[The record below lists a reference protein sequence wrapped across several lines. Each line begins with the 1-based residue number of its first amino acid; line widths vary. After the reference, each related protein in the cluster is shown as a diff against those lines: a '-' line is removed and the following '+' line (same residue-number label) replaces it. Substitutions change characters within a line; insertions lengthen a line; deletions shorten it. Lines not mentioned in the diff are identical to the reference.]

1 MANFFDTERYKCDC
15 GCELFE
21 IIPLYMFNKDNNKR
35 SATPELYHKAIKCI
49 SCGKIDIDHDD
60 VLKEK

>member
-35 SATPELYHKAIKCI
+35 SATPEL
-49 SCGKIDIDHDD
+49 
-60 VLKEK
+60 